1 MFSRRGCQFRVIY
14 AAEATDTDEHAGYY
28 ISEVCERPPVGRKTG
43 LDHELHTA
51 RCGGGYR

>member
-14 AAEATDTDEHAGYY
+14 AAEATDTDERACR
-28 ISEVCERPPVGRKTG
+28 I
-43 LDHELHTA
+43 LHFGSLRASSGGEEDGTRSRVTA

>member
-43 LDHELHTA
+43 LDHELHVA
-51 RCGGGYR
+51 RCAGGYR